1 MKTKHVILIVI
12 AIIALIQFIRI
23 DTVNPE
29 AIPEKDFLNATQAPP
44 EIAQILTTSC
54 YDCHSHHT
62 LYPWYAQ
69 IAPASWFLKMHIN
82 EGRKHLNF
90 STWADYTA
98 EKQASKKEHIVEELE
113 EKGMPLKSYTLIHSD
128 ANLTDDSRQALIEW
142 FKQ

>member
-1 MKTKHVILIVI
+1 MKAKHVILIVI
-12 AIIALIQFIRI
+12 GIIVLMQVIRI

-29 AIPEKDFLNATQAPP
+29 AVPEKDFLNVTQAPP
-44 EIAQILTTSC
+44 EVAQMLTTSC

-69 IAPASWFLKMHIN
+69 IAPVSWFLKKHIN

-90 STWADYTA
+90 STWADYTP

-142 FKQ
+142 LKQ